1 MNNTSRA
8 AEPRR
13 LPPEERERS
22 IVRGAVTLATESGLE
37 ALTVR
42 AVAAR
47 VGVTPALVAHYRPV
61 MESFVAE
68 IFTTIVAAER
78 EEVIAS
84 YDASVDLRTNLLRL
98 IETLLDDERDDV
110 AMVWVQSW
118 ALGARNEALGAR
130 VRVEMDLWH
139 SALEDLIARAIA
151 DDLVDGPVLRDD
163 PALREDPV
171 LREGP
176 VLREDPVRVDP
187 ASAAWMLLAMVD
199 GMSAHSLVHWA
210 PRDRADLARR
220 TLAAVLDVP
229 VETPTTSLDAAQPAG
244 IHR

>member
-1 MNNTSRA
+1 MKTTSRA
-8 AEPRR
+8 AAPRR

-22 IVRGAVTLATESGLE
+22 ILDGAVSLAAESGLE

-68 IFTTIVAAER
+68 VFTAIVAAER
-78 EEVIAS
+78 EEVIGS

-98 IETLLDDERDDV
+98 IETLLDDSRDDV

-118 ALGARNEALGAR
+118 ALGARNEALGER
-130 VRVEMDLWH
+130 VRAEMDLWH
-139 SALEDLIARAIA
+139 SALEDLIARAVA
-151 DDLVDGPVLRDD
+151 
-163 PALREDPV
+163 EDESV
-171 LREGP
+171 Q
-176 VLREDPVRVDP
+176 VDP
-187 ASAAWMLLAMVD
+187 DSSAWMLLAMVD

-220 TLAAVLDVP
+220 TLSAVLDVP
-229 VETPTTSLDAAQPAG
+229 VPARPGTPTPLAET
-244 IHR
+244 HR

>member
-1 MNNTSRA
+1 MKTTSRA
-8 AEPRR
+8 AAPRR

-22 IVRGAVTLATESGLE
+22 ILDGAVSLASESGLE

-68 IFTTIVAAER
+68 VFTTIVAAER
-78 EEVIAS
+78 EEVISS
-84 YDASVDLRTNLLRL
+84 YDPTVDLRTNLLRL
-98 IETLLDDERDDV
+98 IETLLDDSRDDV

-118 ALGARNEALGAR
+118 ALGARNEALGTR
-130 VRVEMDLWH
+130 VRTEMDLWH

-151 DDLVDGPVLRDD
+151 ED
-163 PALREDPV
+163 PA
-171 LREGP
+171 
-176 VLREDPVRVDP
+176 VRVDP
-187 ASAAWMLLAMVD
+187 DSSAWMLLAMVD

-210 PRDRADLARR
+210 PRDRAALARR
-220 TLAAVLDVP
+220 TLSAVLDVP
-229 VETPTTSLDAAQPAG
+229 VTDVPEPSVPVSDDLEPGAARRAAQPAQPAQPAETL
-244 IHR
+244 R

>member
-1 MNNTSRA
+1 MKTTSRA
-8 AEPRR
+8 AAPRR

-22 IVRGAVTLATESGLE
+22 IVDGAVALAAESGLE

-68 IFTTIVAAER
+68 VFTTIVAAER
-78 EEVIAS
+78 DEVIAS
-84 YDASVDLRTNLLRL
+84 YDSSVDLRTNLLRL
-98 IETLLDDERDDV
+98 IETLLDDSRDDV

-118 ALGARNEALGAR
+118 ALGARNEALGIR
-130 VRVEMDLWH
+130 VRAEMDLWH
-139 SALEDLIARAIA
+139 SALEDLIARAVA
-151 DDLVDGPVLRDD
+151 
-163 PALREDPV
+163 EDPMLNERSV
-171 LREGP
+171 LREAP
-176 VLREDPVRVDP
+176 RRIDPD
-187 ASAAWMLLAMVD
+187 SSAWMLLAMVD

-220 TLAAVLDVP
+220 TLSAVLDVP
-229 VETPTTSLDAAQPAG
+229 IVEPAQPAEPL
-244 IHR
+244 R

>member
-1 MNNTSRA
+1 MKNTSRA

-22 IVRGAVTLATESGLE
+22 IVRGAVMLATESGLE

-68 IFTTIVAAER
+68 VFTTIVAAER
-78 EEVIAS
+78 DEVIAS
-84 YDASVDLRTNLLRL
+84 YEPAVDLRTNLLRL
-98 IETLLDDERDDV
+98 IETLLDDSRDDV

-130 VRVEMDLWH
+130 VRSEMDLWH

-151 DDLVDGPVLRDD
+151 ED
-163 PALREDPV
+163 PAMQT
-171 LREGP
+171 
-176 VLREDPVRVDP
+176 DP
-187 ASAAWMLLAMVD
+187 AMQIDPDSSAWMLLAMVD

-220 TLAAVLDVP
+220 TLSAVLA
-229 VETPTTSLDAAQPAG
+229 AAQPAG
-244 IHR
+244 THR

>member
-1 MNNTSRA
+1 MKTTSRA
-8 AEPRR
+8 AAPRR

-22 IVRGAVTLATESGLE
+22 IVDAAVSLAGESGLE

-68 IFTTIVAAER
+68 VFTTIVAAER
-78 EEVIAS
+78 DEVIAS
-84 YDASVDLRTNLLRL
+84 HDPSVDLRTNLLRL
-98 IETLLDDERDDV
+98 IETLLDDSRDDV

-130 VRVEMDLWH
+130 VRTEMDLWH

-151 DDLVDGPVLRDD
+151 
-163 PALREDPV
+163 EDPV
-171 LREGP
+171 LRENP
-176 VLREDPVRVDP
+176 LQVDP
-187 ASAAWMLLAMVD
+187 DSSAWMLLAMVD

-220 TLAAVLDVP
+220 TLSAVLDVP
-229 VETPTTSLDAAQPAG
+229 VVEPVQPAETL
-244 IHR
+244 R

>member
-1 MNNTSRA
+1 MKNASRA

-22 IVRGAVTLATESGLE
+22 ILHGAVTLATESGLE

-68 IFTTIVAAER
+68 VFTTIVAAER
-78 EEVIAS
+78 DEVIAS

-98 IETLLDDERDDV
+98 IETLLDEERDDV

-118 ALGARNEALGAR
+118 ALGARNEHLGAR
-130 VRVEMDLWH
+130 VRAEMDLWH
-139 SALEDLIARAIA
+139 SALEDLIARALDA
-151 DDLVDGPVLRDD
+151 DQVL
-163 PALREDPV
+163 AED
-171 LREGP
+171 P
-176 VLREDPVRVDP
+176 VLREDPVLTEDP
-187 ASAAWMLLAMVD
+187 VRLDPDSSAWMLLAMVD

-220 TLAAVLDVP
+220 TLSAVLA
-229 VETPTTSLDAAQPAG
+229 AAQPAET
-244 IHR
+244 HR

>member
-1 MNNTSRA
+1 MKTTSRA
-8 AEPRR
+8 AAPRR

-22 IVRGAVTLATESGLE
+22 ILDGAVALASESGLE

-68 IFTTIVAAER
+68 VFTAIVAAER
-78 EEVIAS
+78 DEVIAA
-84 YDASVDLRTNLLRL
+84 YDPAVDLRANLLRL
-98 IETLLDDERDDV
+98 IETLLDDSRDDV

-130 VRVEMDLWH
+130 VRAEMDLWH
-139 SALEDLIARAIA
+139 SALEDLITRAIA
-151 DDLVDGPVLRDD
+151 EDSALPDD
-163 PALREDPV
+163 PASRIDA
-171 LREGP
+171 
-176 VLREDPVRVDP
+176 
-187 ASAAWMLLAMVD
+187 ASSAWMLLAMVD

-229 VETPTTSLDAAQPAG
+229 VAPATVTPSQLAET
-244 IHR
+244 HR

>member
-1 MNNTSRA
+1 MKNTSRA

-22 IVRGAVTLATESGLE
+22 ILRGAVTLATESGLE

-68 IFTTIVAAER
+68 VFTTIVAAER

-84 YDASVDLRTNLLRL
+84 YDPAVGLRTNLLRL
-98 IETLLDDERDDV
+98 IETLLDDSRDDV

-118 ALGARNEALGAR
+118 ALGARNEALGTR
-130 VRVEMDLWH
+130 VRAEMDLWH

-151 DDLVDGPVLRDD
+151 
-163 PALREDPV
+163 EDPGV
-171 LREGP
+171 HREP
-176 VLREDPVRVDP
+176 VAQVDP
-187 ASAAWMLLAMVD
+187 ASSAWMLLAMVD

-210 PRDRADLARR
+210 PRDRAALARR
-220 TLAAVLDVP
+220 TLSAVLDAPVP
-229 VETPTTSLDAAQPAG
+229 DSPAPDSPAPDSPAPDSPQRAGAQPAEP
-244 IHR
+244 HR

>member
-1 MNNTSRA
+1 MKNTSRVA
-8 AEPRR
+8 TPRR

-22 IVRGAVTLATESGLE
+22 ILRGAVTLATESGLE

-61 MESFVAE
+61 METFVAE
-68 IFTTIVAAER
+68 VFTSIVAAER
-78 EEVIAS
+78 DEVIAA
-84 YDASVDLRTNLLRL
+84 YDDTVDLRTNLLRL
-98 IETLLDDERDDV
+98 IETLLDDSRDDV

-130 VRVEMDLWH
+130 VRAEMDLWH
-139 SALEDLIARAIA
+139 SALEELIARAIA
-151 DDLVDGPVLRDD
+151 ED
-163 PALREDPV
+163 PALH
-171 LREGP
+171 
-176 VLREDPVRVDP
+176 VD
-187 ASAAWMLLAMVD
+187 AGSSAWMLLAMVD

-220 TLAAVLDVP
+220 TLSAVLDVP
-229 VETPTTSLDAAQPAG
+229 VEAPAAPAQATPASPAAPTQLADT
-244 IHR
+244 HT